1 MLPPAG
7 CLALGGIHE
16 TSMFVPHRHS
26 CVMCGFSWS
35 WCAGNVK
42 RRFSRTARLPLTCLL
57 GSLCTQVLVR
67 WACDKISAAAATQP
81 DDQLM
86 DALQV
91 GGLTAGLL
99 VSNRLVSTHGS
110 RHLHVVW
117 LVRQRW
123 VPSLLTAT
131 PATGPPQAKLAG
143 QAGVKYAAVA
153 SHAAAE
159 GRRGLAALLLEH
171 ERVAAEQVPLLLDLG
186 RHRGLAGA

>member
-1 MLPPAG
+1 MKPRRLFRTKTAVWGAASAG
-7 CLALGGIHE
+7 PGALGELNHPSAAQPVCRRLLCLAACA
-16 TSMFVPHRHS
+16 RR
-26 CVMCGFSWS
+26 S
-35 WCAGNVK
+35 WCAGRATK
-42 RRFSRTARLPLTCLL
+42 SLQRQPPSQTTSSWMHCRWE
-57 GSLCTQVLVR
+57 GS
-67 WACDKISAAAATQP
+67 QP
-81 DDQLM
+81 
-86 DALQV
+86 
-91 GGLTAGLL
+91 AGLSCNL
-99 VSNRLVSTHGS
+99 LVSTHGS

-123 VPSLLTAT
+123 VTSLLTAR

-186 RHRGLAGA
+186 R